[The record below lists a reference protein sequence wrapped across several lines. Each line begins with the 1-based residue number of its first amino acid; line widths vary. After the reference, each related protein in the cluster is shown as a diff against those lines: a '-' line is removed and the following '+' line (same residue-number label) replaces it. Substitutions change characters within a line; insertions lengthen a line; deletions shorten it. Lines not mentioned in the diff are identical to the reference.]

1 MCVSR
6 FTDFIFILYIF
17 TLLFQLYMTIY
28 MNRKKGRANEDTG
41 GSYTRNENWK
51 TTYSLIK
58 FEIYP
63 HLR

>member
-1 MCVSR
+1 
-6 FTDFIFILYIF
+6 
-17 TLLFQLYMTIY
+17 